1 MGFPGVRILV
11 VDDAVEVREAFAAL
25 LTAEGAEVTVAGTGR
40 EALALAGPGRFDVV
54 LTDLGL
60 VDAPGDQL
68 IRELRA
74 RGRAPVV
81 VITGLS
87 EPYLTRAREAGA
99 DVTFVKPVEWD
110 DVLRYLQRFVTAA
123 AA

>member
-1 MGFPGVRILV
+1 VHLRGVRVLV
-11 VDDAVEVREAFAAL
+11 IEDAIDVREAFAAL
-25 LTAEGAEVTVAGTGR
+25 LVAEGAEVAVVGAGR
-40 EALALAGPGRFDVV
+40 EALALLTPGRFDVV

-60 VDAPGDQL
+60 NDIPGDEL

-81 VITGLS
+81 AITGLS

-99 DVTFVKPVEWD
+99 DIIFVKPVEWD
-110 DVLRYLQRFVTAA
+110 DVLGYLRRLVLTPAA
-123 AA
+123 